1 VLYLLLTVEVLTV
14 GGHSPQIHITLS
26 ISEADDDI
34 SLHLVG
40 TASTIHS
47 YNDLGPTCALN
58 IRWVMG
64 FGGSSE

>member
-1 VLYLLLTVEVLTV
+1 M
-14 GGHSPQIHITLS
+14 
-26 ISEADDDI
+26 SEADDDI

-47 YNDLGPTCALN
+47 YHDLGPTGTLN
-58 IRWVMG
+58 IRWAMG